1 MIPILNKLVS
11 LFQRYYKI
19 LAVFIIS
26 ILAAFLF
33 YTYNLLQKRT
43 AELDQA
49 INNYEY
55 YEQLATKGVEQ
66 NRTLQLTID
75 QFKSSN
81 DSLINKIRDVQK
93 ELKIKDNS
101 LKTVTYVEEVIKH
114 DTTVIVNDK
123 DFDVVIKPNEL
134 TTIEIIKKDS
144 LLSHKLDIQNDQ
156 ALFITSKKVY
166 RKEYKNWFRRLLH
179 FDFKKRLVYEYQINN
194 TNDLIRVQNT
204 RIIELS
210 K

>member
-43 AELDQA
+43 AELDQV

>member
-49 INNYEY
+49 VNNYEY

>member
-49 INNYEY
+49 VNNYEY

-66 NRTLQLTID
+66 NRTLQLTIN

>member
-49 INNYEY
+49 VNNYEY

-204 RIIELS
+204 RIVELS

>member
-19 LAVFIIS
+19 LAVFIIL

-49 INNYEY
+49 VNNYEY

-144 LLSHKLDIQNDQ
+144 LLNHKLDIQNDQ